1 MNCCIVGWQP
11 RVEVCN
17 ASPGLSH
24 ESSVVPTSSLVW
36 QFLGPH
42 HVLLAVCVYLV
53 MAVRLTVMYGGTSL
67 QHAPDRELLLL
78 IRQRYAEQHC
88 LEVLNT

>member
-1 MNCCIVGWQP
+1 MKCRIVRRQP
-11 RVEVCN
+11 RVEVYG

-24 ESSVVPTSSLVW
+24 ESSVVPIFSLVW
-36 QFLGPH
+36 QFLRPH

-67 QHAPDRELLLL
+67 QHAPDRELRLL
-78 IRQRYAEQHC
+78 IRQR
-88 LEVLNT
+88 